1 MNILRFGIG
10 ELIAAIPALLDTEP
24 HEAVVALSL
33 AESGLPTCALLVPR
47 VVLLDP
53 DSSAVTAA
61 AVAEELAAEH
71 GEMVLLVSYTD
82 CDISDGCPALE
93 AVRLEVEFL
102 ARHVEVAAVKG
113 ATWLLPGCVD
123 EVCCPRDLP
132 AAPQPLI
139 DVLLAARDSALGM
152 GAPST
157 MPPATLRA
165 RSRAAKSWDRALRQG
180 VVADA
185 RTARDLAAS
194 LDDLC
199 VRDWVVLTIL
209 GANDEATADALAGHE
224 SGAVAMALDE
234 ALAGFMIPDPSAADR
249 ARAVVER
256 VARAARGK
264 RRRAATQTLL
274 GLLDWWAGN
283 LDGARERC
291 DLALEHDD
299 RYRLAELVGLASR
312 RGIAPGWVRA
322 GQNAQ

>member
-1 MNILRFGIG
+1 MNTFRYGIG
-10 ELIAAIPALLDTEP
+10 ELIAAIPALLETEP
-24 HEAVVALSL
+24 REAVVALSL
-33 AESGLPTCALLVPR
+33 NDSGLPTCALLVPR
-47 VVLLDP
+47 HVLLD
-53 DSSAVTAA
+53 DISSAVTAA

-71 GEMVLLVSYTD
+71 GHTVLLVSYTD
-82 CDISDGCPALE
+82 TDISRGCPALE

-102 ARHVEVAAVKG
+102 APTVEVAGVTG
-113 ATWLLPGCVD
+113 TTWYRPGCT
-123 EVCCPRDLP
+123 EQGCCPRDLP
-132 AAPQPLI
+132 PAPEPLI
-139 DVLLAARDSALGM
+139 EVLAAARGRAAAARAPITVPPAKLLARADAATAWGLAL
-152 GAPST
+152 S
-157 MPPATLRA
+157 
-165 RSRAAKSWDRALRQG
+165 QG
-180 VVADA
+180 SVADA

-209 GANDEATADALAGHE
+209 GADHEATRDALAGHE

-234 ALAGFMIPDPSAADR
+234 ALGGFMVPDPSAADR
-249 ARAVVER
+249 ARVVVER
-256 VARAARGK
+256 VARAARGR